1 MTQFVD
7 VDGIRLHVRLDGPEA
22 APPLVLA
29 NSLGTD
35 LTMWDPQVQAL
46 ARTHRLIRF
55 DTRGHGKS
63 AVPPGPYAV
72 PALARDVLG
81 LVGRLGYDRVDF
93 CGLSLGGMIGL
104 YLARTAPDRIGRVA
118 LCNTAALI
126 GPATVWD
133 TRIKTVNETGMAAI
147 AAGVIDRWFTKGF
160 QERDPAAVARVR
172 DAMLGTDPAGY
183 TAACAAVRDMDQ
195 RAGLAEVRCPALVI
209 VGEHDL
215 ATTPAQ
221 GEELAAGIAGARLVR
236 LDAAH
241 ISNIEQPAAFT
252 AAVTEFFGGST
263 HG

>member
-7 VDGIRLHVRLDGPEA
+7 VDGVRLHVRLDGPED

-35 LTMWDPQVQAL
+35 LTMWDPQVAAL
-46 ARTHRLIRF
+46 ARTRRLLRF

-72 PALARDVLG
+72 PRLAADVLG
-81 LVGRLGYDRVDF
+81 LADHFGFARFDF

-104 YLARTAPDRIGRVA
+104 YLARTAGDRIGRVA

-126 GPATVWD
+126 GPASVWD
-133 TRIKTVNETGMAAI
+133 TRIKTVDESGMAAI
-147 AAGVIDRWFTKGF
+147 AAGVIDRWFTRAF
-160 QERDPAAVARVR
+160 QEKDPAAVARVR
-172 DAMLGTDPAGY
+172 DVMLATDPAGY

-195 RAGLAEVRCPALVI
+195 RDGLGQVACPTLVI
-209 VGEHDL
+209 VGDHDL

-221 GEELAAGIAGARLVR
+221 GEELAAGIRGAQLVH

-241 ISNIEQPAAFT
+241 ISNIEHAEEFT
-252 AAVTEFFGGST
+252 AAVTAFFGGSD

>member
-7 VDGIRLHVRLDGPEA
+7 VDGIRLHVRLDGPEG

-35 LTMWDPQVQAL
+35 LTMWDPQVAAL
-46 ARTHRLIRF
+46 TRTHRLIRF

-72 PALARDVLG
+72 PRIAQDVLG
-81 LVGRLGYDRVDF
+81 LVGALGYDRFDF

-104 YLARTAPDRIGRVA
+104 YLARTAPARVGRVA

-133 TRIKTVNETGMAAI
+133 TRIKTVNENGMAAI
-147 AAGVIDRWFTKGF
+147 APGVIDRWFTKSF
-160 QERDPAAVARVR
+160 QEKDPAAVARVR
-172 DAMLGTDPAGY
+172 DVMLATDPAGY

-195 RAGLAEVRCPALVI
+195 RDGLAEVKAPTLVI
-209 VGEHDL
+209 VGDHDL

-221 GEELAAGIAGARLVR
+221 GEELATGIGAARLVR

-241 ISNIEQPAAFT
+241 ISNIEQAEAFT
-252 AAVTEFFGGST
+252 AAVTGFFGGST

>member
-1 MTQFVD
+1 MNQFVD
-7 VDGIRLHVRLDGPEA
+7 IDGLRLHVRLDGPEG

-35 LTMWDPQVQAL
+35 LTMWDPQVEAL
-46 ARTHRLIRF
+46 TRTHRLIRF

-72 PALARDVLG
+72 PALAQDVLG
-81 LVGRLGYDRVDF
+81 LVGRLGYDRFDF

-133 TRIKTVNETGMAAI
+133 TRITTVNENGMAAI
-147 AAGVIDRWFTKGF
+147 AVGVIDRWFTKGF
-160 QERDPAAVARVR
+160 QEQDPAAVARVR
-172 DAMLGTDPAGY
+172 DVMLATDPAGY

-221 GEELAAGIAGARLVR
+221 GEELATGIAGARLVR

-252 AAVTEFFGGST
+252 AAVTAFFGGST